1 MEHNEEEN
9 EVRLPKNIVTD
20 GDIDFLNYL
29 AESESDKE
37 KTKSFITP
45 SHVLRVYMESSM
57 KECMDNSDVITEE
70 IKNAMLYNVYVT
82 IDGVYSIVGSF
93 DCKKDAKIF
102 ANYTSIKLEKTLK
115 RKLQNML
122 QYGIQTDDNGE

>member
-37 KTKSFITP
+37 KTKSF
-45 SHVLRVYMESSM
+45 S
-57 KECMDNSDVITEE
+57 
-70 IKNAMLYNVYVT
+70 
-82 IDGVYSIVGSF
+82 
-93 DCKKDAKIF
+93 CKV
-102 ANYTSIKLEKTLK
+102 
-115 RKLQNML
+115 
-122 QYGIQTDDNGE
+122 